1 MNIQTGASS
10 VRISFMG
17 TTGSNTLQLSQP
29 LRIPFNQ
36 ETNKKKKE
44 VVLLTMILGV
54 VYCRMFKLGWDY
66 L

>member
-36 ETNKKKKE
+36 ETNKKKKGSCLTDNDFRCG
-44 VVLLTMILGV
+44 VLQDV
-54 VYCRMFKLGWDY
+54 
-66 L
+66 